1 MSLTQLVVHY
11 YQNCNRII
19 EKSYSQ
25 MLLNQLD
32 IGFTSVLQDGKD
44 FHQLTRDLVVSFNR
58 FQNNRQTNVV
68 FEKGGGAVRLELTDQ
83 EVASYYADY
92 IELRY
97 IMFGRLAVEI
107 EGKQMEFKEGD
118 ICFISSTVNR
128 REILKD
134 ADCMLVNIN
143 IDKKVFTEAFLDNI
157 GLDALKKHVRTN
169 ILKRSEQQHCL
180 CFTPL
185 SEASA
190 EKINDYLFTIV
201 CEIIQEKP
209 GFEDISQGYI
219 IRLMDHLTNNYQY
232 HFDRKDS
239 QLYAEKLFEAIKA
252 FISTHLDTIT
262 MDDLINNFHFQSNYF
277 NNLIKKHTGMTY
289 SQYVIYQRI
298 ERAKQLL
305 YSTELSIE
313 EIMWLIGYNNKGFF
327 YRKFQELVGMSPKEY
342 RQRS

>member
-1 MSLTQLVVHY
+1 MSLAQFVTY
-11 YQNCNRII
+11 YFQNCNRVI
-19 EKSYSQ
+19 ERSYSQ

-32 IGFTSVLQDGKD
+32 IGFTSVFQDGND

-68 FEKGGGAVRLELTDQ
+68 FEKGGNSIRLELTDP
-83 EVASYYADY
+83 ELDSYYTTY

-97 IMFGRLAVEI
+97 IISGHLYVEI
-107 EGKQMEFKEGD
+107 EGEKKEFREGD

-134 ADCMLVNIN
+134 ADCLLVNIN
-143 IDKKVFTEAFLDNI
+143 IDNNVFTEAFLDRI
-157 GLDALKKHVRTN
+157 GMDALKKYLRTD
-169 ILKRSEQQHCL
+169 ILRRSEQQHYL
-180 CFTPL
+180 CFRPL
-185 SEASA
+185 SEKSA
-190 EKINDYLFTIV
+190 EKINDYLFTIIQ
-201 CEIIQEKP
+201 EIIQEKP
-209 GFEDISQGYI
+209 GFEDISRGNI

-232 HFDRKDS
+232 NFDRKAS
-239 QLYAEKLFEAIKA
+239 QVYAEKLFESVKE
-252 FISTHLDTIT
+252 FILAHLDTVT
-262 MDDLINNFHFQSNYF
+262 MQDLIQNFHFQSNYF

-289 SQYVIYQRI
+289 SQYVIFLRI

-327 YRKFQELVGMSPKEY
+327 YRKFQDLVGMSPKAY
-342 RQRS
+342 RLKE